1 MVIEMTLKLES
12 DYVIHNIGIENYK
25 LDDDVRHP
33 HVFQLLPTI
42 PLSLGW
48 ISPKL
53 VPSSEK
59 KWLNLFVAT

>member
-1 MVIEMTLKLES
+1 MVVIEMTPKLES

-42 PLSLGW
+42 PLSLGVD
-48 ISPKL
+48 L
-53 VPSSEK
+53 
-59 KWLNLFVAT
+59 T